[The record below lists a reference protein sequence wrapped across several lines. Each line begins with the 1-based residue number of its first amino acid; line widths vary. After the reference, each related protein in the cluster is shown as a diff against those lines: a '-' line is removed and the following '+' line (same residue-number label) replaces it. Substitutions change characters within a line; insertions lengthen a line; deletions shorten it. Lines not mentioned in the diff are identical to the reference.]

1 VLAATFE
8 EWLGDAR
15 ALSEL
20 QWIPV
25 TAEIAARAGTFG
37 DGMHG
42 DPTDRLIVATASECK
57 TKLVAA
63 DTAIRTSEAVRT
75 IW

>member
-20 QWIPV
+20 QWITV
-25 TAEIAARAGTFG
+25 TAGIAARAGTFG

-42 DPTDRLIVATASECK
+42 DPID
-57 TKLVAA
+57 KLVTA
-63 DTAIRTSEAVRT
+63 DTTIRTSESVRT